1 MHSKIKKV
9 KKDLDKGE
17 KDVKK
22 LLKADVK
29 MDKKMEKLEK
39 HKMKGKC

>member
-17 KDVKK
+17 KDVKS

-29 MDKKMEKLEK
+29 MDKKLAKAK
-39 HKMKGKC
+39 KKMKGKC

>member
-1 MHSKIKKV
+1 MHDKIKKV

-17 KDVKK
+17 KDVKS

-29 MDKKMEKLEK
+29 MDNKLDKAKKVMK
-39 HKMKGKC
+39 KGKC

>member
-1 MHSKIKKV
+1 MHDKIKKV

-17 KDVKK
+17 KDVKN

-29 MDKKMEKLEK
+29 MDKLIDKSKI
-39 HKMKGKC
+39 KMKKK

>member
-1 MHSKIKKV
+1 MHKKIKKV
-9 KKDLDKGE
+9 KADLDKGE

-29 MDKKMEKLEK
+29 MDKKMD
-39 HKMKGKC
+39 KMKKKGC

>member
-1 MHSKIKKV
+1 MHKKINKV

-17 KDVKK
+17 KDVKS

-29 MDKKMEKLEK
+29 MDKKLDKAK
-39 HKMKGKC
+39 KMKGKC

>member
-9 KKDLDKGE
+9 KKDLDKAE
-17 KDVKK
+17 KDTKK

-29 MDKKMEKLEK
+29 MDKKFDKMKA
-39 HKMKGKC
+39 MKGKC

>member
-1 MHSKIKKV
+1 MHSKINKV
-9 KKDLDKGE
+9 KKDLDKGQ

-29 MDKKMEKLEK
+29 MDKVVAKAKK
-39 HKMKGKC
+39 KMKEKC

>member
-1 MHSKIKKV
+1 MHKKIKKV

-17 KDVKK
+17 KDVKN

-29 MDKKMEKLEK
+29 MDKKMEKMK
-39 HKMKGKC
+39 KGKC